1 MFYCMDPIHSC
12 GLQWCA
18 LLTYGSYMSCGGDE
32 LAACLCLCLS
42 SPSPPP
48 RRACVGG
55 GIAMR
60 FGTGAPVKELPPDED
75 GGGAYIQSRDGGGG
89 SGAKED
95 ALTGER
101 PGRSYC
107 GDENRGGARGRTT
120 GGMTTISMPSSLLSH
135 FEKFV

>member
-1 MFYCMDPIHSC
+1 VVVMSWLPA
-12 GLQWCA
+12 CA
-18 LLTYGSYMSCGGDE
+18 FVS
-32 LAACLCLCLS
+32 LS
-42 SPSPPP
+42 PPSPA
-48 RRACVGG
+48 RACVGG

-75 GGGAYIQSRDGGGG
+75 GGGAYIQSRDGGGR